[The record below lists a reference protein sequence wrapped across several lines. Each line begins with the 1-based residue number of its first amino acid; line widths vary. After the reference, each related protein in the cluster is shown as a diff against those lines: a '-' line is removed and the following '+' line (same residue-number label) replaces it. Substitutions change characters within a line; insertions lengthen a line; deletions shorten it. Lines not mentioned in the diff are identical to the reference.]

1 MRDHAQQAVTE
12 LLVLRAQAG
21 HADALSLLV
30 RAWHERLERH
40 AQRLTGHQEA
50 GRDVLQEAW
59 IDVARGLRSL
69 EDPTRFGAWVYR
81 IVTRRSALWVRQQE
95 RRRRHEQGTAAAQ
108 SAARSPGSQR
118 DAEQRA
124 DTIDEVRNALEQLPP
139 RDQALLELRYLQV
152 FSIQEIAL
160 ALDIP
165 AGTVKSRL
173 FHARQHLKDQ
183 LERTKQ

>member
-30 RAWHERLERH
+30 RAWHARLERH
-40 AQRLTGHQEA
+40 AQRLTGHREA
-50 GRDVLQEAW
+50 GRDVLQEAS

-69 EDPTRFGAWVYR
+69 EDPTRFGAWAYR

-95 RRRRHEQGTAAAQ
+95 RRRRHEQGTAAQ

-118 DAEQRA
+118 DAQQRA
-124 DTIDEVRNALEQLPP
+124 EAIDDVRNALEQLPP
-139 RDQALLELRYLQV
+139 RDQALLELRYLQD

-173 FHARQHLKDQ
+173 FHARQHLKNQ
-183 LERTKQ
+183 LERTVQ